1 MNINHFSGCQKKIL
15 KNDVAHI
22 VKYIAIGL
30 EKTAL
35 KTMSKNTELSAIMTE
50 LVFKKMDDECQRLC
64 MKESNSVLR
73 STSSASLIQFKM
85 KDVKEEILQN
95 APVLSSLLQQICTAK
110 RSKSK
115 RQTHINEIVVP
126 TIASLIL
133 HSRCPEM
140 SAFSY
145 RLGLL
150 LRHAGAGT
158 LVRLLKLVLY
168 VATSQTQ
175 ITC

>member
-1 MNINHFSGCQKKIL
+1 
-15 KNDVAHI
+15 
-22 VKYIAIGL
+22 
-30 EKTAL
+30 
-35 KTMSKNTELSAIMTE
+35 
-50 LVFKKMDDECQRLC
+50 MDDECQRLC

-73 STSSASLIQFKM
+73 STSPASLIQFKM
-85 KDVKEEILQN
+85 KNVKEENLQN

-126 TIASLIL
+126 TIASIIL

-150 LRHAGAGT
+150 L
-158 LVRLLKLVLY
+158 
-168 VATSQTQ
+168 
-175 ITC
+175 

>member
-1 MNINHFSGCQKKIL
+1 
-15 KNDVAHI
+15 
-22 VKYIAIGL
+22 
-30 EKTAL
+30 
-35 KTMSKNTELSAIMTE
+35 MTE

-64 MKESNSVLR
+64 MKKSNSVLR
-73 STSSASLIQFKM
+73 STSPASLIQFKM

-95 APVLSSLLQQICTAK
+95 TPVLSSLLQQICTAK

-133 HSRCPEM
+133 HSRCPGM
-140 SAFSY
+140 LAFSY

-168 VATSQTQ
+168 VATNQTQ
-175 ITC
+175 ITCLGTPTLH

>member
-1 MNINHFSGCQKKIL
+1 MISYYDRTCFQ
-15 KNDVAHI
+15 
-22 VKYIAIGL
+22 
-30 EKTAL
+30 
-35 KTMSKNTELSAIMTE
+35 
-50 LVFKKMDDECQRLC
+50 KMDNECQRLC
-64 MKESNSVLR
+64 MKESDSVLR
-73 STSSASLIQFKM
+73 STSPASLIQFKM

-126 TIASLIL
+126 TMASLIL

-150 LRHAGAGT
+150 LRHAA
-158 LVRLLKLVLY
+158 Y
-168 VATSQTQ
+168 VFTRCSHLGVISKH
-175 ITC
+175 ITIRIF